1 MQSKNNNICV
11 VILSGGLSSRMGG
24 GIKSFEKFNK
34 KTIFDRILERT
45 ILQTKHIIIN
55 SNEDNNK
62 FNEYNLP
69 IIKDKL
75 TGYLGPLAG
84 IHTSLHWIKCNI
96 PQIEWL
102 VSVPSDTP
110 FFPKDLVNKLFFKAL
125 ENNKKIVLAKS
136 NDKIHPVIGL
146 WKSDLLE
153 DLEENLKNGIRKIM
167 LWVQHHPFDTQ
178 NFNQNFFDPFF
189 NINFREDLI
198 QAKKIEDR
206 YLP

>member
-1 MQSKNNNICV
+1 MQSQNDNICV

-24 GIKSFEKFNK
+24 GIKSFKKFNK

-55 SNEDNNK
+55 TNENNIK
-62 FNEYNLP
+62 FNEYDFP

-75 TGYLGPLAG
+75 TGHLGPLAG
-84 IHTSLHWIKCNI
+84 IHTSLHWIKYNI

-110 FFPKDLVNKLFFKAL
+110 FFPKDLVNKLYLKAL

-146 WKSDLLE
+146 WKFDLLE
-153 DLEENLKNGIRKIM
+153 NLEENLKKGTRKIM
-167 LWVQHHPFDTQ
+167 LWVQSHSYDTQ
-178 NFNQNFFDPFF
+178 NFDQEFFDPFF
-189 NINFREDLI
+189 NINSREDLI
-198 QAKKIEDR
+198 QAKEIEDK
-206 YLP
+206 YLL

>member
-1 MQSKNNNICV
+1 M
-11 VILSGGLSSRMGG
+11 
-24 GIKSFEKFNK
+24 
-34 KTIFDRILERT
+34 
-45 ILQTKHIIIN
+45 
-55 SNEDNNK
+55 
-62 FNEYNLP
+62 
-69 IIKDKL
+69 
-75 TGYLGPLAG
+75 
-84 IHTSLHWIKCNI
+84 
-96 PQIEWL
+96 
-102 VSVPSDTP
+102 
-110 FFPKDLVNKLFFKAL
+110 NKLLFKAL
-125 ENNKKIVLAKS
+125 EDNKKIVLAKS

-189 NINFREDLI
+189 NINSREDLI